1 MIQHESFYFGGMSN
15 MQRGKVY
22 LIGAGPGDPG
32 LITVRG
38 LEVLRCADVVVYDRL
53 IAPALL
59 DEARPDAAR
68 IYVGKEHSH
77 HTLPQADINALLIEH
92 ACHGEVV
99 ARLKGG
105 DPFIFGRGGEEAL
118 ALAAA
123 GIPFEVIPGVTSAIA
138 VPAYA
143 GIPVTHR
150 DVASTTT
157 FITGH
162 EDGRRAESGV
172 EWARLAGCKG
182 TLVFLMGVTNL
193 PTIVKELIENGRP
206 LDTPVAIIERGTTA
220 QQRVIVGTLQDIHER
235 ARAAEIQPPSII
247 VVGEVV
253 ALRDQLGEWANERVR
268 SLSERLDSLA
278 GLEGG

>member
-1 MIQHESFYFGGMSN
+1 MDKCGI
-15 MQRGKVY
+15 VY

-38 LEVLRCADVVVYDRL
+38 LELLCSADVVVYDRL
-53 IAPALL
+53 IAPELL
-59 DEARPDAAR
+59 RQARADAEL
-68 IYVGKEHSH
+68 IYVGKASSH
-77 HTLPQADINALLIEH
+77 HTLPQCEINALLVDQAH
-92 ACHGEVV
+92 RGKTVS
-99 ARLKGG
+99 RLKGG

-118 ALAAA
+118 ALIAAH
-123 GIPFEVIPGVTSAIA
+123 IPFQVVPGVTSAIA

-150 DVASTTT
+150 EVASSVT

-162 EDGRRAESGV
+162 EDANHTETGV
-172 EWARLAGCKG
+172 DWARLGACKG

-206 LDTPVAIIERGTTA
+206 LDTPVAMIERGTLPS
-220 QQRVIVGTLQDIHER
+220 QRVVVGTLADIHER
-235 ARAAEIQPPSII
+235 ARAAHIEPPAIT

-253 ALRDQLGEWANERVR
+253 ALRESLGTWSEHPSATKAPEREVKQ
-268 SLSERLDSLA
+268 
-278 GLEGG
+278 

>member
-1 MIQHESFYFGGMSN
+1 MPKTGI
-15 MQRGKVY
+15 VY

-38 LEVLRCADVVVYDRL
+38 LELLRCADVVVYDRL
-53 IAPALL
+53 IAPSLL
-59 DEARPDAAR
+59 REARPDAEQV
-68 IYVGKEHSH
+68 YVGKAVSH
-77 HTLPQADINALLIEH
+77 HTLPQCEINALLVDR
-92 ACHGEVV
+92 ARRGQSV

-105 DPFIFGRGGEEAL
+105 DPFVFGRGGEEAL

-123 GIPFEVIPGVTSAIA
+123 RIRFEIVPGVTSAIA

-150 DVASTTT
+150 STASTVT

-162 EDGRRAESGV
+162 EDTHRSETGV
-172 EWARLAGCKG
+172 DWATISAVKG

-206 LDTPVAIIERGTTA
+206 SDTPVAIVERGTTA
-220 QQRVIVGTLQDIHER
+220 QQRVIAGTLADIHER
-235 ARAAEIQPPSII
+235 ARAARLLPPAITI
-247 VVGEVV
+247 VGEVV
-253 ALRDQLGEWANERVR
+253 TLGAILGAWSATRLL
-268 SLSERLDSLA
+268 SLGSE
-278 GLEGG
+278 E

>member
-1 MIQHESFYFGGMSN
+1 MDNCGI
-15 MQRGKVY
+15 VY

-38 LEVLRCADVVVYDRL
+38 LDLLRAADVVVYDRL
-53 IAPALL
+53 IAPELL
-59 DEARPDAAR
+59 REARADAELV
-68 IYVGKEHSH
+68 YVGKASSH
-77 HTLPQADINALLIEH
+77 HTLPQCEINARLIEH
-92 ACHGEVV
+92 ARRGKIV

-118 ALAAA
+118 ALIAAR
-123 GIPFEVIPGVTSAIA
+123 IPFQVVPGVTSAIA

-150 DVASTTT
+150 EIASSVT

-162 EDGRRAESGV
+162 EDTNHTETGV
-172 EWARLAGCKG
+172 DWPRLAACKG

-193 PTIVKELIENGRP
+193 PTIVKELVENGRS
-206 LDTPVAIIERGTTA
+206 LDTPAAMIERGTTPA
-220 QQRVIVGTLQDIHER
+220 QRVVVGTLADIHER
-235 ARAAEIQPPSII
+235 ARAAHIEPPAIT

-253 ALRDQLGEWANERVR
+253 ALHESLGAWVEQRIAADVLEREETR
-268 SLSERLDSLA
+268 
-278 GLEGG
+278 

>member
-1 MIQHESFYFGGMSN
+1 M
-15 MQRGKVY
+15 VY

-38 LEVLRCADVVVYDRL
+38 LELLRSADVVIYDRL
-53 IAPALL
+53 IAPELL
-59 DEARPDAAR
+59 RQARADAEL
-68 IYVGKEHSH
+68 IYVGKASSH
-77 HTLPQADINALLIEH
+77 HTLPQCEINARLIDH
-92 ACHGEVV
+92 ARRGKTV

-118 ALAAA
+118 ALVAAHV
-123 GIPFEVIPGVTSAIA
+123 PFEIVPGVTSAIA

-150 DVASTTT
+150 EIASSVT

-162 EDGRRAESGV
+162 EDANHTETGV
-172 EWARLAGCKG
+172 DWPRLAACKG

-193 PTIVKELIENGRP
+193 PTIVKELVENGRP
-206 LDTPVAIIERGTTA
+206 LDTPVAMIERGTTTA
-220 QQRVIVGTLQDIHER
+220 QRVVVGTLADIHER
-235 ARAAEIQPPSII
+235 ARGARIKPPAIT

-253 ALRDQLGEWANERVR
+253 ALADLLGGWSAR
-268 SLSERLDSLA
+268 RLRTLQRRGEDND
-278 GLEGG
+278 G

>member
-1 MIQHESFYFGGMSN
+1 MNTCGI
-15 MQRGKVY
+15 VY

-38 LEVLRCADVVVYDRL
+38 LELLRSADVVVYDRL
-53 IAPALL
+53 IAPELL
-59 DEARPDAAR
+59 REARADAER
-68 IYVGKEHSH
+68 IYVGKASSH
-77 HTLPQADINALLIEH
+77 HTLPQDEINALLIDR
-92 ACHGEVV
+92 ARHGKTV

-118 ALAAA
+118 ALVAARIA
-123 GIPFEVIPGVTSAIA
+123 FEIVPGVTSAIA

-150 DVASTTT
+150 EVASSVT

-162 EDGRRAESGV
+162 EDAHHTETGV
-172 EWARLAGCKG
+172 DWARLAACKG

-193 PTIVKELIENGRP
+193 PTIVKELVENGRP
-206 LDTPVAIIERGTTA
+206 LDTPVAMIERGTLPG
-220 QQRVIVGTLQDIHER
+220 QRVIVGTLADIHER
-235 ARAAEIQPPSII
+235 ARAARIEPPAIT

-253 ALRDQLGEWANERVR
+253 ALCESLGVWVERR
-268 SLSERLDSLA
+268 IA
-278 GLEGG
+278 ALEPEDV